1 MAHETPQTSTE
12 VTCPCCHARLTIDLS
27 LGVVL
32 HHEAPPKPSSV
43 TDLKEAV
50 EALKTETAQRDARF
64 KERMQAE
71 KDKGKVL
78 DRKFQELLK
87 KAKDAPS
94 TPPPP
99 RDIDLD

>member
-1 MAHETPQTSTE
+1 MGETPPPTVE
-12 VTCPCCHARLTIDLS
+12 VLCPCCQARLTIDLA

-32 HHEAPPKPSSV
+32 HHESPPKTATV

-50 EALKTETAQRDARF
+50 KALETEAAQREARF
-64 KERMQAE
+64 KEMMEAE

-78 DRKFQELLK
+78 ERKFQELLK
-87 KAKDAPS
+87 RAKADPS

-99 RDIDLD
+99 REIDLD